1 MSRALQA
8 AKIREIGRAL
18 SAAGYEDIDS
28 QAEAL
33 GLALSTTWTVLQGNH
48 KHSGLTAAVIH
59 QMLKSE
65 KLPASVRRKIIE
77 YVLEK
82 LSGHHGHSKKQIF
95 NFSRRISILRAPGK
109 REIKVPV
116 RESCTPEHD
125 PIQMRVERRAGATEF
140 TGPSPRTVAS
150 EA

>member
-8 AKIREIGRAL
+8 AKIREIGGAL

-33 GLALSTTWTVLQGNH
+33 GRARSTTWTVLQGNH

-82 LSGHHGHSKKQIF
+82 LSGHHGHSKKQIL
-95 NFSRRISILRAPGK
+95 NFSRRISILRAPDRHRTYLCALGCC
-109 REIKVPV
+109 V
-116 RESCTPEHD
+116 R
-125 PIQMRVERRAGATEF
+125 VRAW
-140 TGPSPRTVAS
+140 
-150 EA
+150 

>member
-33 GLALSTTWTVLQGNH
+33 GLARSTTWTVLQGNH

-82 LSGHHGHSKKQIF
+82 LSGHHGHSERQILH
-95 NFSRRISILRAPGK
+95 FSRRISFLRAPGK
-109 REIKVPV
+109 SEIKVPV

-125 PIQMRVERRAGATEF
+125 PIQVRVERRAGAAEF
-140 TGPSPRTVAS
+140 ASPSPRTVAS

>member
-8 AKIREIGRAL
+8 AKIREIGGAL
-18 SAAGYEDIDS
+18 SAAGYEHIDS

-33 GLALSTTWTVLQGNH
+33 GLARSTTWTVLQGNH

-82 LSGHHGHSKKQIF
+82 LSGHHGHSKKQIL
-95 NFSRRISILRAPGK
+95 NFSRRISILRAPDRHRTIYARSAAAYEFARGD
-109 REIKVPV
+109 EDALP
-116 RESCTPEHD
+116 TPMISRTAVD
-125 PIQMRVERRAGATEF
+125 NKKALSRR
-140 TGPSPRTVAS
+140 
-150 EA
+150 